1 MSVEPQ
7 PRTSRFGAIFVAVAL
22 GGSAVGVLGW
32 HLLSNCGNNQLDS
45 SGFDI
50 SAAPDAPRPSASGSL
65 SAAPEPSSGLGMLK
79 SEPGLRVAGSGGPA
93 PAAGTAGAPNVKAQ
107 AALSFKE
114 AAIKNE
120 KLVTAFSR
128 RMEARYP
135 SIKQFGKDWVAA
147 PDLRA
152 LRDQYW
158 RDRDPVKFAYGLAQS
173 KSFGK
178 LIKKYAADPGVRA
191 FVMEG
196 VKQAPADLLG
206 AAGQVFQNDRVV
218 KDLVKGVASG
228 LGLPASLTAFLGDDN
243 AKAPDQNQVL
253 SEIMQ
258 SPDVQKA
265 LQNQP
270 R

>member
-1 MSVEPQ
+1 MSTEPQ
-7 PRTSRFGAIFVAVAL
+7 PRTSRFGAILVLAVL
-22 GGSAVGVLGW
+22 GASAVGVLGW
-32 HLLSNCGNNQLDS
+32 HLLSNRGGSPLDS

-50 SAAPDAPRPSASGSL
+50 SDTPDAPRRSAPVS
-65 SAAPEPSSGLGMLK
+65 SAENAPTSSGLGMLK
-79 SEPGLRVAGSGGPA
+79 SEPGLRVAGPASPA
-93 PAAGTAGAPNVKAQ
+93 PAPAGPANAKAQ
-107 AALSFKE
+107 AALSLKE

-158 RDRDPVKFAYGLAQS
+158 RDRDPIKFAYGMV
-173 KSFGK
+173 KSDNFGK
-178 LIKKYAADPGVRA
+178 LLKKYAADPGVKA
-191 FVMEG
+191 FLMEG
-196 VKQAPADLLG
+196 VKQAPADLLS
-206 AAGQVFQNDRVV
+206 AAGQVFQNDYVA
-218 KDLVKGVASG
+218 KDLVKTVAKNM
-228 LGLPASLTAFLGDDN
+228 GLPASLVSFMDGGS
-243 AKAPDQNQVL
+243 AKPPDQNQVL

-265 LQNQP
+265 LQN
-270 R
+270 RR

>member
-1 MSVEPQ
+1 MV
-7 PRTSRFGAIFVAVAL
+7 VLAL
-22 GGSAVGVLGW
+22 SASAVGVLAW
-32 HLLSNCGNNQLDS
+32 HLISNRSHNQIDT

-50 SAAPDAPRPSASGSL
+50 TAAPDSRRRPAPGSTV
-65 SAAPEPSSGLGMLK
+65 ADPGQSSGLSMLK
-79 SEPGLRVAGSGGPA
+79 SEPGVRVAGPGSTPA
-93 PAAGTAGAPNVKAQ
+93 PSGAPKASPKEK
-107 AALSFKE
+107 ASLSLR
-114 AAIKNE
+114 ASMIKNE
-120 KLVTAFSR
+120 RFMDAFGR
-128 RMEARYP
+128 RMEARHP
-135 SIKQFGKDWVAA
+135 SIRQYGRDWAAA

-158 RDRDPVKFAYGLAQS
+158 RDRDPIKFAYGLAQS

>member
-1 MSVEPQ
+1 ML
-7 PRTSRFGAIFVAVAL
+7 VAL
-22 GGSAVGVLGW
+22 ALSASAAGVLAW
-32 HLLSNCGNNQLDS
+32 HLIANRSHNQIDT
-45 SGFDI
+45 SGFDLT
-50 SAAPDAPRPSASGSL
+50 ATPDSRRRPIVVNTTPDPNQSSSL
-65 SAAPEPSSGLGMLK
+65 VMLK
-79 SEPGLRVAGSGGPA
+79 SDPGVRVAGSGSTPA
-93 PAAGTAGAPNVKAQ
+93 PSAAAKTSPKEKAS
-107 AALSFKE
+107 LSLRNSM
-114 AAIKNE
+114 IKNE
-120 KLVTAFSR
+120 RFIEAFGR

-135 SIKQFGKDWVAA
+135 SIGNYGRDWAAA

-158 RDRDPVKFAYGLAQS
+158 RDRDPIKFAYGLAQS
-173 KSFGK
+173 KSFGR

-218 KDLVKGVASG
+218 KDLVKGVTSS
-228 LGLPASLTAFLGDDN
+228 LGLPPSLTAFLGDDN

-258 SPDVQKA
+258 SPEVQKA
-265 LQNQP
+265 MQNQ